1 MAHGKTL
8 MCMYRSTHQYAACL
22 FSGTRLKASSALS
35 ARLDAGRNSL
45 HILRMDSKSIKPA
58 QDEEFMAE
66 PVRLMKE
73 MVNRPAKA
81 MEKENREGANKAA
94 SHVRH

>member
-1 MAHGKTL
+1 M
-8 MCMYRSTHQYAACL
+8 
-22 FSGTRLKASSALS
+22 
-35 ARLDAGRNSL
+35 